1 MHVWKKYFNQK
12 KKFLGALSDYPIA
25 ICICI
30 LYTLRV
36 CVITSLLLFYITFSS
51 SVILYVVFKLSV

>member
-1 MHVWKKYFNQK
+1 MHVLKNNILIK
-12 KKFLGALSDYPIA
+12 KKFFGAHSDYPIA

-36 CVITSLLLFYITFSS
+36 CVITSLLLFYITFT
-51 SVILYVVFKLSV
+51 ILYDCVVFKLSV